1 MADQL
6 VERSAGG
13 RAGALARP
21 LLSLRVPAL
30 SRAQRAT
37 LAFAAAAGAIVAVHA
52 PVLGRYFFNDDFVPL
67 ADIATHST
75 PGYIKDL
82 FLLRDLTPNWRFLTG
97 LYYLG
102 AYRAFGLNAFP
113 YFLISVAVHLA
124 TAGLIFWFVRRALD
138 SDWAGFL
145 ASAFFGLSAAP
156 VPTVGQVTAFNNVL
170 AAFLVM
176 LAIVC
181 LYEGLERRT
190 RPGWWLAAPTI
201 AFAAAIAANESSM
214 VVAPVFGLIA
224 LWKLPQA
231 ERWWQWPRA
240 WAIIAFVAA
249 PFALLGGAALA
260 GFGSCHCTETGLYVH
275 GGHIVSNVWLYL
287 GRLLYPVGMEFPGH
301 LGMAHIAAGSAVLA
315 LMLVAL
321 ARGPALAR
329 VCAVFLLL
337 AIAPYLPI
345 KLWGATRYTYLAS
358 VPFSILAAVLF
369 AEAARYGRRLTP
381 ALPFALAV
389 VAFGVLG
396 LYGWQTWTQNHQQ
409 AEASDGWR
417 TLVTALREAYPQ
429 VPAGSVVY
437 VRGGPLTNELMQCTV
452 MPALGHVLWGDAL
465 LFTVPLGDLQSYAA
479 RPGYHVY
486 VGDFVDGRIVPAPV
500 PVATAADMQRSDVK
514 LLPQVS
520 PEAKGN
526 LCRLDVPRPL

>member
-1 MADQL
+1 MADRFLEQTADAPL
-6 VERSAGG
+6 ALG
-13 RAGALARP
+13 RRA

-30 SRAQRAT
+30 SRTQRAT
-37 LAFAAAAGAIVAVHA
+37 LAFAAAAGAIFAVHV
-52 PVLGRYFFNDDFVPL
+52 PVLGHYFFNDDFVPL
-67 ADIATHST
+67 ADIATRST
-75 PGYIKDL
+75 PGYVKDL

-102 AYRAFGLNAFP
+102 AYRAFGLNSFP
-113 YFLISVAVHLA
+113 YFLISVLVHLA
-124 TAGLIFWFVRRALD
+124 TAGLIFWLVRRALD

-156 VPTVGQVTAFNNVL
+156 VPTIGQVTAFNNVL

-181 LYEGLERRT
+181 LYEGLERRP
-190 RPGWWLAAPTI
+190 RPSWWLAAP
-201 AFAAAIAANESSM
+201 ALVFAAAIAANESSM
-214 VVAPVFGLIA
+214 VVAPVFGLIV
-224 LWKLPQA
+224 LWKLPQPK
-231 ERWWQWPRA
+231 RWWRRPES
-240 WAIIAFVAA
+240 WALLALVAA
-249 PFALLGGAALA
+249 PFALLGAAA
-260 GFGSCHCTETGLYVH
+260 SVGFGSCHCAETGVYVR
-275 GGHIVSNVWLYL
+275 GSHIVSNVWLYL
-287 GRLLYPVGMEFPGH
+287 GRLLYPVGLEFPGH
-301 LGMAHIAAGSAVLA
+301 LGTAHIAAGSAVLA
-315 LMLVAL
+315 VTLVAL
-321 ARGPALAR
+321 VRGPALAR

-337 AIAPYLPI
+337 AIVPYLPI
-345 KLWGATRYTYLAS
+345 KIWGATRYTYLAS
-358 VPFSILAAVLF
+358 VPFAILAAVLF

-409 AEASDGWR
+409 AEVSDGWR
-417 TLVTALREAYPQ
+417 ALVTALRAAYPEL
-429 VPAGSVVY
+429 PAGSTVY
-437 VRGGPLTNELMQCTV
+437 VRGGPLTNELMQCAV

-465 LFTVPLGDLQSYAA
+465 LFTVPEGYLQSYAA
-479 RPGYHVY
+479 RPGYRVY

-514 LLPQVS
+514 LLPNIS

-526 LCRLDVPRPL
+526 LCRLDVPRPP